1 MSRLRPGDVVAGVGG
16 AVLFVSLFLHWYGFD
31 AKPLIKT
38 VGSGGTVD
46 TQGLG
51 GVAPITAWQAFSVV
65 DILLAACALLA
76 IAVPVVTAL
85 ARGPAKPIALDI
97 LASCGGVL
105 AVLLIVFRLIA
116 QPGNDALIAVKGGA
130 WIGLAGAL
138 IALAGAWWAMADE
151 RAPGAAPPRI
161 PRRAAPR

>member
-1 MSRLRPGDVVAGVGG
+1 MKRLRPGDVVAGVGG
-16 AVLFVSLFLHWYGFD
+16 VILFVSLFLHWYGFD
-31 AKPLIKT
+31 ASALT
-38 VGSGGTVD
+38 RGGA
-46 TQGLG
+46 
-51 GVAPITAWQAFSVV
+51 VAVSQRVPSITAWQAFSIV

-76 IAVPVVTAL
+76 IAVPIVTAT
-85 ARGPAKPIALDI
+85 ARGPAKPIAFDI

-116 QPGNDALIAVKGGA
+116 QPGNDALTSVRGGA

-151 RAPGAAPPRI
+151 RTPGAEPPRI
-161 PRRAAPR
+161 PLRPAPR

>member
-16 AVLFVSLFLHWYGFD
+16 AILFVSLFLHWYGFD
-31 AKPLIKT
+31 PHGLAPHARSL
-38 VGSGGTVD
+38 VGAVPP
-46 TQGLG
+46 
-51 GVAPITAWQAFSVV
+51 GVTAWQAFSVIDV
-65 DILLAACALLA
+65 LLAACALLA
-76 IAVPVVTAL
+76 IAVPIVTAV
-85 ARGPAKPIALDI
+85 ARGPAKPIAFDI

-151 RAPGAAPPRI
+151 RAPGAAPPRV
-161 PRRAAPR
+161 PRRPAPR